1 LILDDE
7 IEFPI
12 IGISSA
18 LSDYRLVWE
27 LNTYL
32 GLSFQKGDDCFNIP
46 NKNKQLMSHEYYL
59 HEDEDDFSKFFLVK
73 NKQKASTLFAQNEKL
88 DFFLILRENYAYTVE
103 DLTLELRKINGVIAV
118 FSFSSSNFEFSEY
131 LNN

>member
-46 NKNKQLMSHEYYL
+46 NKNKQLMSYEYYL